1 MMKNKISFILACIAL
16 LVMNV
21 PAFAQELDIRG
32 VVKDTH
38 GLPVAGAGV
47 FVDGTTIGASTS
59 LDGEYSIQGVP
70 SDAVLA
76 VSCIGYKTLKIPV
89 EGRSTID
96 IVLEEEAF
104 ALEETM
110 VVAYGTA
117 KKESFTGSASVV
129 KGDDLRKRVVGNV
142 TKSFE
147 GSVAGVQV
155 SSGGGQP
162 GEGASVMVR
171 GIGSVNAASTPLY
184 VVDGIPYDGSL
195 SAINPADIE
204 TMTVLKD
211 ASAGALYG
219 ARGANGVIV
228 ITTRRGKEDHVSI
241 SYKGTVGVASRALK
255 RYDLVGMDDFVEL
268 TYEALRNSA
277 QYGTGMDFEGAS
289 GYASAN
295 LGQTIGGLKNPEYYN
310 PYKNYTWETLVDPVT
325 GKVRQDASAAWNE
338 NWMDEISDN
347 SAIRTE
353 HVLSVSGG
361 NQKISYLIS
370 MGYYK
375 ENGILQ
381 NTDFDRYTG
390 RVNVDSQANDWFKI
404 GMNANF
410 THTVSDYQDFSGSS
424 VSNVWYTAQF
434 MAPVYP
440 VYQKDMDGN
449 NVLDRNGNLMYEY
462 GAEDDNGFA
471 NRPVAQGFN
480 SKAELFNNKAY
491 YNRNSLSA
499 RSYITLGT
507 VNKDA
512 LLYGLR
518 FSVNFG
524 TDFNDYQRTLVN
536 DKYHGNAAAQG
547 GRISK
552 TNTRTLSY
560 TFNQILNYDRTFG
573 EHDLKVLL
581 GHEYYRYRYNYA
593 QGEKTGIMDGI
604 DELAPAVTTSG
615 NTSYSHNYAIE
626 SYFTRLNYGYGDRYY
641 FDASWRTDGSSRF
654 YKTGRW
660 GNFWSVGASW
670 RISNEG
676 FMEQTRSWLNN
687 MTLKVSYGVQGNDNL
702 GSYYAWQGLYDYT
715 WPNASDAGAFASKLE
730 NRDITWEKNAN
741 LNTGIEAS
749 LFKGRLSV
757 TAEYYNRKTS
767 DMLLQNPLAIST
779 GFTGYSDNVG
789 SMRNQGLELSF
800 KGTIFQKENF
810 RWDATLMGSFNRNK
824 VIALTTSQNSINS
837 GASVIE
843 VGKPIYTFYVSKR
856 AGVDPATGKQL
867 YYAYWTPSVNEEG
880 QVSNMRCEEYVTDN
894 VTMANISKYY
904 MGSREPKLMGSIG
917 SSFVIFK
924 NIDFSFLTTYSIGG
938 KVYDGLYGGTMR
950 VQYAGNNWHRN
961 VLRRW
966 QKPGDVTDVPM
977 LEIGGSYPTDD
988 SALVDASYFA
998 IKNITLGYTFPQ
1010 KWMSKVRV
1018 QSLRVFF
1025 TVDNIAMFN
1034 HMDGM
1039 DPQYNFTGS
1048 VSYTYTPSR
1057 AMVFGLDLNF

>member
-1 MMKNKISFILACIAL
+1 
-16 LVMNV
+16 MNV

-32 VVKDTH
+32 IVKDTQ

-76 VSCIGYKTLKIPV
+76 VSCIGYKTLKVPV

-480 SKAELFNNKAY
+480 S
-491 YNRNSLSA
+491 
-499 RSYITLGT
+499 
-507 VNKDA
+507 
-512 LLYGLR
+512 
-518 FSVNFG
+518 
-524 TDFNDYQRTLVN
+524 
-536 DKYHGNAAAQG
+536 
-547 GRISK
+547 
-552 TNTRTLSY
+552 
-560 TFNQILNYDRTFG
+560 
-573 EHDLKVLL
+573 
-581 GHEYYRYRYNYA
+581 
-593 QGEKTGIMDGI
+593 
-604 DELAPAVTTSG
+604 
-615 NTSYSHNYAIE
+615 
-626 SYFTRLNYGYGDRYY
+626 
-641 FDASWRTDGSSRF
+641 
-654 YKTGRW
+654 
-660 GNFWSVGASW
+660 
-670 RISNEG
+670 
-676 FMEQTRSWLNN
+676 
-687 MTLKVSYGVQGNDNL
+687 
-702 GSYYAWQGLYDYT
+702 
-715 WPNASDAGAFASKLE
+715 
-730 NRDITWEKNAN
+730 
-741 LNTGIEAS
+741 
-749 LFKGRLSV
+749 
-757 TAEYYNRKTS
+757 
-767 DMLLQNPLAIST
+767 
-779 GFTGYSDNVG
+779 
-789 SMRNQGLELSF
+789 
-800 KGTIFQKENF
+800 
-810 RWDATLMGSFNRNK
+810 
-824 VIALTTSQNSINS
+824 
-837 GASVIE
+837 
-843 VGKPIYTFYVSKR
+843 
-856 AGVDPATGKQL
+856 
-867 YYAYWTPSVNEEG
+867 
-880 QVSNMRCEEYVTDN
+880 
-894 VTMANISKYY
+894 
-904 MGSREPKLMGSIG
+904 
-917 SSFVIFK
+917 
-924 NIDFSFLTTYSIGG
+924 
-938 KVYDGLYGGTMR
+938 
-950 VQYAGNNWHRN
+950 
-961 VLRRW
+961 
-966 QKPGDVTDVPM
+966 
-977 LEIGGSYPTDD
+977 
-988 SALVDASYFA
+988 
-998 IKNITLGYTFPQ
+998 
-1010 KWMSKVRV
+1010 
-1018 QSLRVFF
+1018 
-1025 TVDNIAMFN
+1025 
-1034 HMDGM
+1034 
-1039 DPQYNFTGS
+1039 
-1048 VSYTYTPSR
+1048 
-1057 AMVFGLDLNF
+1057 